1 MLGLTEEEIR
11 TKAEQLKYDI
21 QFALVMA
28 EATGTILVHLH
39 INKVREIYKLL
50 DEISNGGTEE

>member
-1 MLGLTEEEIR
+1 MTEEETR
-11 TKAEQLKYDI
+11 LKAGQLKYDI
-21 QFALVMA
+21 EFALVMA

-39 INKVREIYKLL
+39 INKAREIYKLL